1 MKWLKF
7 ALVTAGIW
15 GTGILLLGINAMSEC
30 LPPFAAGFDEC
41 MSDKRRD
48 GIIIA
53 SATFGLW
60 LWSVFL
66 IFRKRQP
73 A

>member
-7 ALVTAGIW
+7 AFVTVAVW
-15 GTGILLLGINAMSEC
+15 GVGILVFGINAMSEC

-48 GIIIA
+48 SIIIVI
-53 SATFGLW
+53 ATFGFW

-66 IFRKRQP
+66 IFRKRQS